1 MANVK
6 ARRNFLSN
14 VKINGVTLTNEEDI
28 KSGMCRAYQTLLLE
42 NQDWRQRIE
51 DLQFHVM
58 GTKRS
63 RSLEVPFL
71 EEEVF
76 EALCS
81 LSNDKTS
88 SIDGFTMAFWQFLGN
103 LPKSRL
109 WPFLVTFSTL
119 ALSKEV

>member
-1 MANVK
+1 
-6 ARRNFLSN
+6 
-14 VKINGVTLTNEEDI
+14 
-28 KSGMCRAYQTLLLE
+28 MCRAYQTLLLE

-88 SIDGFTMAFWQFLGN
+88 SIDGFTMAFWQFSWEFT
-103 LPKSRL
+103 KDEIM
-109 WPFLVTFSTL
+109 
-119 ALSKEV
+119 ALFW